1 MKDSTKAKIEK
12 LVRDWIYMIPEEY
25 VKVKEFM
32 NAYRS
37 NLINEDTAE
46 IKADY
51 VRREIHKIPEELF
64 MKIYQTL
71 DADEMKE
78 FDSIKGAR
86 WFAKK
91 FKVFATPKLI

>member
-1 MKDSTKAKIEK
+1 MKDATKAKIEK
-12 LVRDWIYMIPEEY
+12 LVRDWIYTFPEEY
-25 VKVKEFM
+25 DKFKVFM
-32 NAYRS
+32 SAYKS
-37 NLINEDTAE
+37 NLLNEDTAE

-51 VRREIHKIPEELF
+51 VRREIHKLPEELF
-64 MKIYQTL
+64 MNIYQTL

-78 FDSIKGAR
+78 FDSIQGAR